1 MSTIVVSYGLQA
13 REDSVWFPAFRAEL
27 SDLGHQV
34 VIPNL
39 PDIDTPQCDP
49 WREAL
54 AAAAA
59 GNPLED
65 TVLGGHSFGA
75 VNVLRVLEAHDVSVG
90 TFAGVV
96 LVSASA
102 HEVGYDLLAGFFEGG
117 FDWNR
122 IRAAA
127 TGFRVL
133 QAIDDPV
140 NAPDPLEHVGILV
153 RELGAVA
160 MVLPDGGHLGAY
172 PERHMELPEAVLLVQ
187 ECLAALRPAAPLIR

>member
-1 MSTIVVSYGLQA
+1 MSTIVVSHGLQA

-27 SDLGHQV
+27 TRLGRDV

-39 PDIDTPQCDP
+39 PGTDAPERDAWRKALSEAVAATP
-49 WREAL
+49 
-54 AAAAA
+54 
-59 GNPLED
+59 ED
-65 TVLGGHSFGA
+65 TVLVGHSIGA
-75 VNVLRVLEAHDVSVG
+75 VNVLRLLESHDPEAGV
-90 TFAGVV
+90 FAGAV

-102 HEVGYDLLAGFFEGG
+102 HEVGYDLLASFFEGG
-117 FDWNR
+117 FDWPR

-127 TGFRVL
+127 KGFRVL

-160 MVLPDGGHLGAY
+160 TVLPAGGHLGAY
-172 PERHMELPEAVLLVQ
+172 PEDHMELPEAVALVRELL
-187 ECLAALRPAAPLIR
+187 PAAV